1 MKFIRRNW
9 TKKSRLGK
17 KKKKKQVWRR
27 PTGRHSKTREKRK
40 GYPIKVMVGFRT
52 KKEERNLIKNKKPVL
67 VKNLEELNKVGKE
80 EIAIIGK
87 VGNRKRIEIIK
98 KAKEKGIEVQNVN
111 VNKMLKKINK
121 KQEISASASKKDS
134 KKKEENKPEEKK

>member
-40 GYPIKVMVGFRT
+40 GYPIKVMVGFRQ
-52 KKEERNLIKNKKPVL
+52 KKEERNLIKNRKPIL
-67 VKNLEELNKVGKE
+67 VRNIEELNKIGKE

-87 VGNRKRIEIIK
+87 IGNKKRIEMIK
-98 KAKEKGIEVQNVN
+98 KAKEKGIEVQNAN
-111 VNKMLKKINK
+111 VNKILKKIRK
-121 KQEISASASKKDS
+121 KQEASASKKDS